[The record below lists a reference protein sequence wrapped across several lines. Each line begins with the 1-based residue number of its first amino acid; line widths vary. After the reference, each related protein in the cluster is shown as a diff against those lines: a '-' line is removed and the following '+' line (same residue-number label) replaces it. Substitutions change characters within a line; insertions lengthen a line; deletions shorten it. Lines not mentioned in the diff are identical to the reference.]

1 MFPIND
7 INSTS
12 QVIQLQTN
20 MSQYVRKLVQPQR
33 IHNISS
39 NCEFDR
45 IHLVCMPIIMI
56 HSYRFINERH
66 AVHNYMKTVYLYFLL
81 QVSTV
86 IIYSKF
92 DL

>member
-1 MFPIND
+1 M
-7 INSTS
+7 
-12 QVIQLQTN
+12 QLQTN
-20 MSQYVRKLVQPQR
+20 MSRYVRTLVQPQS

-56 HSYRFINERH
+56 HSYRFINEWH
-66 AVHNYMKTVYLYFLL
+66 VVHNYMKYVHLYFLL

-92 DL
+92 DV